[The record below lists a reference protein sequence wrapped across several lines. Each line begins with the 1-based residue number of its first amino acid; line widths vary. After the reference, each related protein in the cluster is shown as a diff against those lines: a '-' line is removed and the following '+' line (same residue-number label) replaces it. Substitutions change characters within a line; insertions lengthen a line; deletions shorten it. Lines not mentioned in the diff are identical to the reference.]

1 MNSQPQ
7 KLKLYIN
14 MEVSRFIH
22 DSKKSLKTH
31 LISNN
36 TYCNIYQRHLFVH
49 LYVYAQMGPLI
60 NKNKHFSHSLHLN
73 KSGTKYTWSHI
84 HIFIYI
90 YINVNTGKQIE
101 VNTFN
106 LFIFFN
112 PCFICKVNDHLGK
125 SLLLVI
131 IHIFNFKQNW
141 IKPMHKDGGFFLV
154 KEMFSQHII

>member
-14 MEVSRFIH
+14 IEVSRFIH

-36 TYCNIYQRHLFVH
+36 TYCNIYQCHLFVH

-73 KSGTKYTWSHI
+73 KSGTKYTTHT
-84 HIFIYI
+84 HFYI

-106 LFIFFN
+106 LFFFFN
-112 PCFICKVNDHLGK
+112 SCFMQ
-125 SLLLVI
+125 S
-131 IHIFNFKQNW
+131 
-141 IKPMHKDGGFFLV
+141 
-154 KEMFSQHII
+154 

>member
-1 MNSQPQ
+1 MHKWDLSLT
-7 KLKLYIN
+7 KIN
-14 MEVSRFIH
+14 IF
-22 DSKKSLKTH
+22 
-31 LISNN
+31 
-36 TYCNIYQRHLFVH
+36 
-49 LYVYAQMGPLI
+49 
-60 NKNKHFSHSLHLN
+60 
-73 KSGTKYTWSHI
+73 HI
-84 HIFIYI
+84 HSISTNQVQNILDHAYTFIYI

-131 IHIFNFKQNW
+131 IHILNFKQNW

-154 KEMFSQHII
+154 KEMFLQAYYLDIITVIKLSVGSLFYCINIIMNL